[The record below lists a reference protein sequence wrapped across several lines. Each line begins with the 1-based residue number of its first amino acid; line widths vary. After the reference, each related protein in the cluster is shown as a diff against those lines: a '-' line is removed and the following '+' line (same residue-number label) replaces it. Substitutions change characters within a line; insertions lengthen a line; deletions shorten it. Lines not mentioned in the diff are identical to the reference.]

1 MIKNVAITLKPRG
14 DQKFIN
20 TVNHII
26 KWLTN
31 KKISISFLEKEKQR
45 LAQSNDLASI
55 KFIKDSE
62 LVKSDFV
69 PSLGGD
75 GTLIGTCR
83 RVRGD
88 TPILGVN
95 YGKLGFITEFSASE
109 LFDALEKIIKD
120 DFKTKEVNIFRLQ
133 VLRKQKVIFESRFIN
148 DAVLSKNN
156 IARLFELQV
165 ESDNNVLFSLSGD
178 GLIVSTPIGSTAYS
192 LAAGGP
198 IVHPNVQAINL
209 TPICPHGLTHRPI
222 VIPDTQPL
230 SLRLTEHEKD
240 VCLTVDGQVAFEIG
254 PDDLIN
260 IEKHAEDSVKF
271 IINEDKNY
279 FRTLKE
285 KFYLSK
291 KVF

>member
-1 MIKNVAITLKPRG
+1 MIKNVAITLKPSG

-20 TVNHII
+20 TVNHVIT
-26 KWLTN
+26 WLSN
-31 KKISISFLEKEKQR
+31 KKISISFLEKEKDR
-45 LAQSNDLASI
+45 LDKVADLDALN
-55 KFIKDSE
+55 FIKDSE
-62 LVKSDFV
+62 LEKSDFII
-69 PSLGGD
+69 SLGGD

-83 RVRGD
+83 RVEGE

-95 YGKLGFITEFSASE
+95 YGKLGFITEFSAPE
-109 LFDALEKIIKD
+109 LFDALENVIKGEY
-120 DFKTKEVNIFRLQ
+120 KTKTVNIFRLK
-133 VLRKQKVIFESRFIN
+133 VLRQNKSIFESRFIN

-156 IARLFELQV
+156 IARLFDLQV
-165 ESDNNVLFSLSGD
+165 ESNNDVLFSVSGD
-178 GLIVSTPIGSTAYS
+178 GLIISTPIGSTAYS

-198 IVHPNVQAINL
+198 IVHPDVGALNL

-230 SLRLTEHEKD
+230 SLRLTDKERD

-254 PDDLIN
+254 PDDEII
-260 IEKHAEDSVKF
+260 IEKHAKDCVKF
-271 IINEDKNY
+271 IVNQDKNY

>member
-1 MIKNVAITLKPRG
+1 MVYNVAISLKPSG
-14 DQKFIN
+14 DQQFIN
-20 TVNHII
+20 TVNHVIT
-26 KWLTN
+26 WLLN
-31 KKISISFLEKEKQR
+31 KKISISFLEKEKER
-45 LAQSNDLASI
+45 LSKATDFKSLN
-55 KFIKDSE
+55 FIKDSE
-62 LVKSDFV
+62 LENADFII
-69 PSLGGD
+69 SLGGD

-83 RVRGD
+83 RVTGD

-109 LFDALEKIIKD
+109 LFDTLEKVIKN
-120 DFKTKEVNIFRLQ
+120 DFKTKDINIFRLR
-133 VLRKQKVIFESRFIN
+133 VVRKEKTIFESRFIN

-156 IARLFELQV
+156 IARLFDLQV
-165 ESDNNVLFSLSGD
+165 ESNNDVLFSVSGD

-198 IVHPNVQAINL
+198 IVHPDVGALNL

-230 SLRLTEHEKD
+230 SLRLTDHEKD
-240 VCLTVDGQVAFEIG
+240 VCLTVDGQVAFEVG
-254 PDDLIN
+254 PDDEII

-271 IINEDKNY
+271 IINQDKNY